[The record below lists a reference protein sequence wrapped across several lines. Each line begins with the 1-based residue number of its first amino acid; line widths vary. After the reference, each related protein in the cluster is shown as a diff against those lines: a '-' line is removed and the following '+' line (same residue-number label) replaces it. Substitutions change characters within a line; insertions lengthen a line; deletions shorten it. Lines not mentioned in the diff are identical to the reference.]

1 MSSTQTT
8 RKGRLR
14 ALFASRRGVASVLA
28 MMFLIIFG
36 SLVAAMGV
44 ASTGNVRTAA
54 THLRVMRAMSAAETG
69 LEIAEARLNEA
80 AGRFVVA
87 ESDIDATMTTALWD
101 GDAATIGDYTVM
113 SAPSGYAEGGLPS
126 GVMEALLSHHDA
138 DENIVTGAEFIDEPV
153 TASAPAD
160 ADTGVYRATNWL
172 YTPAI
177 ALELPEAEGALPPAY
192 QIRYA
197 PLADGEHIRIIVD
210 GIVFDDM
217 RSGQPIRRT
226 ISRDYRLIKTVDQA
240 IISPNRIMIGKNVL
254 VEGNLGARYM
264 DVSFNN
270 GDPLVLKSD
279 FEGIDGGL
287 DTKLQLLYDALA
299 AGDVDG
305 DNRLRVGHPTRR
317 SPLTSKWRM
326 KTSNSST

>member
-1 MSSTQTT
+1 MSS
-8 RKGRLR
+8 RKSTGRSRIR

-69 LEIAEARLNEA
+69 LAIGEARLNEA
-80 AGRFVVA
+80 AGRFIVA
-87 ESDIDATMTTALWD
+87 ESDIDAVMTTALWD
-101 GDAATIGDYTVM
+101 GDAGAIGDHDVM
-113 SAPSGYAEGGLPS
+113 PPPSGYSEGGPPS
-126 GVMEALLSHHDA
+126 GVMEALISHHMA
-138 DENIVTGAEFIDEPV
+138 DENIVTGGEFIDEPV
-153 TASAPAD
+153 SASAPAD
-160 ADTGVYRATNWL
+160 ADTGVYRSTNWV

-177 ALELPEAEGALPPAY
+177 ALEDPAIEGALPPAY

-226 ISRDYRLIKTVDQA
+226 ISRDYRLVKTVDQA
-240 IISPNRIMIGKNVL
+240 IISPSRIMIGKNVL
-254 VEGNLGARYM
+254 VEGNLGARYT
-264 DVSFNN
+264 DVQYNN
-270 GDPLVLKSD
+270 GDPL
-279 FEGIDGGL
+279 
-287 DTKLQLLYDALA
+287 
-299 AGDVDG
+299 
-305 DNRLRVGHPTRR
+305 
-317 SPLTSKWRM
+317 
-326 KTSNSST
+326 